1 MQLSYLWPVP
11 CVFSS
16 WVSSG
21 RNVEVTVEVGILF
34 FQPEFPQG
42 SSGLGQLCK
51 VGTWWLQHPVLTD
64 MADSSSVHMTLRR
77 MDILLLFEMVC
88 IPCVLSHSVVCNS
101 LWSCSPPDSSVHGDS
116 PGKKAGVGCH
126 VLLQRIFP
134 TQVSHSAGGLLTI
147 WAPREAYLYIFVFVL
162 SCSVLSNVLQSHSL

>member
-34 FQPEFPQG
+34 FQPVFPQG
-42 SSGLGQLCK
+42 SLGLGQLCK
-51 VGTWWLQHPVLTD
+51 VGTWWLQRPVLTD
-64 MADSSSVHMTLRR
+64 MEDSSSVHMTLRR
-77 MDILLLFEMVC
+77 MDILLLFEMVY

-101 LWSCSPPDSSVHGDS
+101 LWSCNPPWGFSRQEGW
-116 PGKKAGVGCH
+116 
-126 VLLQRIFP
+126 
-134 TQVSHSAGGLLTI
+134 GGL
-147 WAPREAYLYIFVFVL
+147 P
-162 SCSVLSNVLQSHSL
+162 CPPPKDLSNPGLPQCRWIAYHLSPQGSLSIYLCICA